1 MKGKLHKTIDGW
13 VVKYHKY
20 DMTNPSVPGTK
31 FAEDCFGQYPLIDNG
46 HIDGLKL
53 YASNEGL
60 EVEFEIIDHFDNN
73 GPEHFK
79 KFAKIII

>member
-1 MKGKLHKTIDGW
+1 MKGKLHKTKDGW
-13 VVKYHKY
+13 HVRYY
-20 DMTNPSVPGTK
+20 LDEDYIYSN
-31 FAEDCFGQYPLIDNG
+31 AEGQVLPLIDNG

-53 YASNEGL
+53 YDSNEGL
-60 EVEFEIIDHFDNN
+60 EIEFEIIDHFDNN